1 MKFKVY
7 EVKRVRDDG
16 KDDYVDSF
24 LYADYVDAVAKFKQ
38 LVEEEKKVDWIEE
51 LFELNDKTLYE
62 VIEDIDFWGL
72 YAADFWDYLKSEVSI
87 TEREVF

>member
-7 EVKRVRDDG
+7 EVTRVRDDG